1 MGTPQFQAGITGRHQ
16 TITSE
21 STRQQRDHIL
31 AAGTVLWRRQ
41 ETGELEIAVI
51 HRPHYNDW
59 SLPKGKVDEA
69 ESLPTTAVREAK
81 EETGYTVCLG
91 KLLGK
96 ITYQVRNRTKVVY
109 YWLAEVLEGTFAR
122 NSEVDEIRWLTPDEA
137 GKMLTY
143 EMDKQVLSKAI
154 KRLNTPTTTRILL
167 VRHAKAHKRE
177 TWNSADDCRPL
188 DRRGHAEADLLASL
202 LKPYRPTKI
211 YSAQPLRCLQTA
223 QPLAAALDLT
233 IHIDRSLGDDGWLE
247 SMKTSKA
254 NFQKIIDAGGTSVIV
269 SQGVTIPDAVAW
281 LSAQGTLPI
290 VEIPAKKASVWVLSF
305 TDGVLTGAD
314 YLESPEPVKTR

>member
-1 MGTPQFQAGITGRHQ
+1 MSTPQFQAGITGRHQ

-122 NSEVDEIRWLTPDEA
+122 NSEVDE
-137 GKMLTY
+137 
-143 EMDKQVLSKAI
+143 
-154 KRLNTPTTTRILL
+154 NT
-167 VRHAKAHKRE
+167 
-177 TWNSADDCRPL
+177 
-188 DRRGHAEADLLASL
+188 LAY
-202 LKPYRPTKI
+202 P
-211 YSAQPLRCLQTA
+211 
-223 QPLAAALDLT
+223 
-233 IHIDRSLGDDGWLE
+233 
-247 SMKTSKA
+247 
-254 NFQKIIDAGGTSVIV
+254 
-269 SQGVTIPDAVAW
+269 
-281 LSAQGTLPI
+281 
-290 VEIPAKKASVWVLSF
+290 
-305 TDGVLTGAD
+305 
-314 YLESPEPVKTR
+314 